1 MSEHISKREYFAT
14 SIDKLPPLKEGFQR
28 VVHIT
33 NKNSAEEVKSSGLN
47 YSGTLSSTARSWSRA
62 EDCEYS
68 SNDPRFSF
76 DDAVVVVMDVPQ
88 EEMRIHENIEK
99 SPENVPA
106 KYLVGIFNMK
116 N

>member
-1 MSEHISKREYFAT
+1 MSEYISKREYFAS
-14 SIDKLPPLKEGFQR
+14 SIDKLPPLKDGFQR

-33 NKNSAEEVKSSGLN
+33 NKNSAEEIKSNGLN

-68 SNDPRFSF
+68 STDPRFSF
-76 DDAVVVVMDVPQ
+76 DGAVVVVMDVPQ
-88 EEMRIHENIEK
+88 EEMLLHENVAK

-106 KYLVGIFNMK
+106 KYLVGIFDVK
-116 N
+116 K